1 MDFSVY
7 TKSEANA
14 EAAWRATLADLDDRG
29 LRLDGEK
36 PSREL
41 LGYSI
46 VIERPRW
53 RLIDNDVR
61 PLPLISAV
69 ARFVWMMAGNGRL
82 ADISFYEPQVERFT
96 DDGLSVPGSNYGARL
111 RQPYPGSDQVRGA
124 IDRLRDGDSEV
135 AGADGKLRRPANVI
149 WRPEDALRTSKDIP
163 CAFGLFYF
171 PRDDK
176 LLTQLVMRSNNA
188 VALMPFNIFEFTLL
202 AEVVAVEAGLDLGPF
217 RVDAMSMH
225 IYDWDEERV
234 GQILAS
240 PAGAGGEMPPI
251 PAGSNALE
259 QLDLLAR
266 REAELRHQLH
276 ELADESLGQAL
287 ARGEGLDAYWRPF
300 FEVPL
305 ALALGKAK
313 RLDLAREV
321 ADQLPDYFSR
331 QVAAELEKQFGSDS
345 TESSK
350 SEPAAI
356 AEPTPLFQL
365 ASPGE
370 EVARVYRENRI
381 DVDHLHT
388 LLDEI
393 ERSESIRLSHRQARE
408 VARAIEEEMVD
419 VAARSEG
426 EGDAEDFRALDR
438 TDVLRAI
445 RTLGF
450 DR

>member
-1 MDFSVY
+1 MTFSVY
-7 TKSEANA
+7 TKSEASA
-14 EAAWRATLADLDDRG
+14 ETAWRSTLADLDEKG

-41 LGYSI
+41 LGYSV
-46 VIERPRW
+46 VIEEPRR
-53 RLIDNDVR
+53 RLIGNEVR

-135 AGADGKLRRPANVI
+135 AGADGKLRRAVNVI
-149 WRPEDALRTSKDIP
+149 WKPEDALRMSNDIP

-171 PRDDK
+171 PRDGK
-176 LLTQLVMRSNNA
+176 LLTQLAMRSNNA

-202 AEVVAVEAGLDLGPF
+202 AEVIAVEAGLDLGPF

-225 IYDWDEERV
+225 IYDWDEDRV
-234 GQILAS
+234 RQILAS
-240 PAGAGGEMPPI
+240 PAGTGVDMPPI
-251 PAGSNALE
+251 PAGSNALK

-266 REAELRHQLH
+266 QETDLRHQLH
-276 ELADESLGQAL
+276 ALANESLEQAL
-287 ARGEGLDAYWRPF
+287 ARGEGLDGYWRPF
-300 FEVPL
+300 FEVLL
-305 ALALGKAK
+305 AQALGKTK
-313 RLDLAREV
+313 HRDLAREV
-321 ADQLPDYFSR
+321 ADQLPDFFSH
-331 QVAAELEKQFGSDS
+331 QVAAELEERFGS
-345 TESSK
+345 TESG
-350 SEPAAI
+350 EPAPAAI
-356 AEPTPLFQL
+356 AEPTRLFPI
-365 ASPGE
+365 SKPGE
-370 EVARVYRENRI
+370 EVARAYRGDGI
-381 DVDHLHT
+381 DVDHLHA

-393 ERSESIRLSHRQARE
+393 ERSENIRLSHKQADE
-408 VARAIEEEMVD
+408 VARAIEEERVD

-426 EGDAEDFRALDR
+426 EGDAQDFKAVDR
-438 TDVLRAI
+438 TDILRAI
-445 RTLGF
+445 RRLGL